1 MASRRI
7 LIRRDTAANW
17 TSANPT
23 LASGELGGETDTGKL
38 KLGNGSTAWNSLA
51 YLGGVTSVN
60 GETGTVTGLAALASP
75 TFTGTVTTND
85 LTVSG
90 NLTVSGTT
98 TSVNT
103 ETVTIDDNIIV
114 LNNNETS
121 TPSQNA
127 GIEVERGTSTN
138 VALRW
143 NETLDKWEIT
153 NDGTNYSPI
162 ATEAGVATS
171 TTLTL
176 DNLSDVTI
184 TSAASGDFVKWNG
197 SAWVNDPIDLATDTV
212 GDYVA
217 TITAG
222 TGVTSTGATTGEGI
236 AHTLSIGQAV
246 GTASEVTF
254 AGLKTTSVIEPLTIS
269 ATAATGTVAVDAAN
283 GTTYYTTNASANWVV
298 NLRWNSGTTLDSK
311 LSTGEMTTASFM
323 ARQGG
328 TAYYPTSIQVNGT
341 TSGVTTRW
349 QGSTGAPTSGNVN
362 STDMY
367 TFTVVKTGSAT
378 FDVFAAQTRFA

>member
-60 GETGTVTGLAALASP
+60 GSTGIVTGLAALASP

-103 ETVTIDDNIIV
+103 ETLTIDDNIIV

-138 VALRW
+138 VVLRW
-143 NETLDKWEIT
+143 NETTDKWEIT

-162 ATEAGVATS
+162 ATDASVATA
-171 TTLTL
+171 TALTL

-197 SAWVNDPIDLATDTV
+197 TAWVNDQIDLATDTV
-212 GDYVA
+212 GNYVA

-246 GTASEVTF
+246 GTTSEVTF
-254 AGLKTTSVIEPLTIS
+254 AGVKATSVIEPLTIS
-269 ATAATGTVAVDAAN
+269 ATAATGTIAIDVAN
-283 GTTYYTTNASANWVV
+283 GTTYYTTNASANFVI
-298 NLRWNSGTTLDSK
+298 NLRWNSGTAMGSK
-311 LSTGEMTTASFM
+311 LSVGEMATTTFM
-323 ARQGG
+323 VTNGA
-328 TAYYPTSIQVNGT
+328 TPYYPTSIQVDGT

-349 QGSTGAPTSGNVN
+349 QGTTGAPTSGNAN
-362 STDMY
+362 SVDMY
-367 TFTVVKTGSAT
+367 TMTVIETAANT
-378 FDVFAAQTRFA
+378 FSVFAAQTRFA

>member
-143 NETLDKWEIT
+143 NETLDK
-153 NDGTNYSPI
+153 
-162 ATEAGVATS
+162 
-171 TTLTL
+171 
-176 DNLSDVTI
+176 
-184 TSAASGDFVKWNG
+184 K
-197 SAWVNDPIDLATDTV
+197 
-212 GDYVA
+212 
-217 TITAG
+217 
-222 TGVTSTGATTGEGI
+222 
-236 AHTLSIGQAV
+236 
-246 GTASEVTF
+246 
-254 AGLKTTSVIEPLTIS
+254 
-269 ATAATGTVAVDAAN
+269 
-283 GTTYYTTNASANWVV
+283 
-298 NLRWNSGTTLDSK
+298 
-311 LSTGEMTTASFM
+311 
-323 ARQGG
+323 
-328 TAYYPTSIQVNGT
+328 
-341 TSGVTTRW
+341 
-349 QGSTGAPTSGNVN
+349 
-362 STDMY
+362 
-367 TFTVVKTGSAT
+367 
-378 FDVFAAQTRFA
+378 